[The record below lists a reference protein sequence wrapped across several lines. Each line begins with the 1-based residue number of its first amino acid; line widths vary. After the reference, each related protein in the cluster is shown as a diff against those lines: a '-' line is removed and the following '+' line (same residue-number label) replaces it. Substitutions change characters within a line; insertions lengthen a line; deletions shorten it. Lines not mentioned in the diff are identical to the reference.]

1 MSALKIKSFVFCIV
15 SVAIMTLGFVPVA
28 NAGVVTTAETIAASD
43 RDARIDDITS
53 LLVRADVAEQL
64 VAYGVEPADVTSRLA
79 ALSDSEIALLH
90 ENIETQIA
98 GGDALGIIGAVF
110 LILVILELV
119 GVIDIFK
126 AT

>member
-1 MSALKIKSFVFCIV
+1 MSALKIKTLVFCIV
-15 SVAIMTLGFVPVA
+15 SVGIMTLGFVPVA

-53 LLVRADVAEQL
+53 LLARADVAEQL
-64 VAYGVEPADVTSRLA
+64 VAYGVEPADVSSRLA
-79 ALSDSEIALLH
+79 ALSDTEIAMLH